1 MSERRQAKD
10 DRMIGNQMQLRGL
23 KTKGQLGE
31 QAGSDTRLR
40 PRRALFSGRTWGWL
54 CLLLLSGWLVGCQP
68 GENAQQDAD
77 SKQTSAAQ
85 NDRPAGEDRKPS
97 DPWSG
102 RWMLVVTKQ
111 TSDFHPLLIQFEK
124 RAGQMGVMLMD
135 KAPRAEFKDWDI
147 LAAEF
152 DEDQTRMLFTTG
164 EVQLMFHGKLYDDVI
179 LGSVMTEEF
188 PVPTLARLE
197 KTANSSLRSQ
207 ETPQDTPG
215 ASELDEA
222 VEDPNRVIEKL
233 EKFTEEFAN
242 SPLVFKAHEALLAQE
257 VQADK
262 PVERVAEVA
271 QNMLAS
277 ADRWGDALTL
287 DALFDI
293 VEQIN
298 FTPAYRSVTDEY
310 MQKLAERYSPE
321 FPDMLASRYSL
332 YRGKH
337 LLGSDE
343 ASEQQEGQKILDE
356 LLADKPYDF
365 NAIVALAQFYE
376 SQQQL
381 AEALAFYTRLA
392 VLPGVSR
399 IVGNIDD
406 LATGEKTTPLKKT
419 RSLFDGDDAA
429 FEKYLDESYEKEVF
443 SFVGEEDR
451 QEQELRPDRRVP
463 LLELFTGAM
472 CPPCVAGD
480 LALGG
485 IEQIF
490 PAPEAIIVRYHQ
502 HIPGPDPLTNAAGES
517 RFSYYGGRGTPALFI
532 NGKAWES
539 VGGYVIHADQHY
551 QQLKQHVGS
560 LINQVSLI
568 TLQLDAAL
576 EGDELVIK
584 AEANPLSKD
593 RKNLK
598 LRLLLV
604 EPLVHYAA
612 PNGIRLHE
620 MVVRDVPGGSGVAA
634 QDGKATQELRVS
646 LPDLQAGLQK
656 EMQTFQ
662 EERNYKF
669 DQIPASTNALRVI
682 AFVQDDTS
690 KEILQSTISPVIE
703 WSAAAAETPAAQ
715 PADKSDDK
723 SEKKPA
729 EQPAEKTTE
738 PATEKSEEKPA
749 TPEAKPEE
757 EKSASPA
764 PPATPSPDEPES
776 P

>member
-1 MSERRQAKD
+1 MR
-10 DRMIGNQMQLRGL
+10 GYQMQSCSVLTMNLLGKRAGLGTRLSSGVMPFPGL
-23 KTKGQLGE
+23 K
-31 QAGSDTRLR
+31 AR
-40 PRRALFSGRTWGWL
+40 WL
-54 CLLLLSGWLVGCQP
+54 CLLLLCGWMVGCQP
-68 GENAQQDAD
+68 GDTAQQSEQDAN
-77 SKQTSAAQ
+77 SNQTTAAQ

-102 RWMLVVTKQ
+102 RWMLVITEQ
-111 TSDFHPLLIQFEK
+111 TADFHPLLFQFEK

-152 DEDQTRMLFTTG
+152 DEDKTRMLFTTG
-164 EVQLMFHGKLYDDVI
+164 DVQLMFHGTRYDDVVI
-179 LGSVMTEEF
+179 GSVLTEEF
-188 PVPTLARLE
+188 PIPTLARLE

-207 ETPQDTPG
+207 ETPQSTPG
-215 ASELDEA
+215 GKELDDA
-222 VEDPNRVIEKL
+222 FDDPSRVVEKL
-233 EKFTEEFAN
+233 EKFVEEFAN
-242 SPLVFKAHEALLAQE
+242 SPLVFQAYEALLAQE
-257 VQADK
+257 VQTEQ
-262 PVERVAEVA
+262 PTERVAEVA
-271 QNMLAS
+271 QKMLAS
-277 ADRWGDALTL
+277 ADRWGEPLTL
-287 DALFDI
+287 QALFDI

-298 FTPAYRSVTDEY
+298 FTPAYRSVTDQY
-310 MQKLAERYSPE
+310 MTQLAELYSPE
-321 FPDMLASRYSL
+321 FPDMLDSRYKL

-337 LLGSDE
+337 LLGSE
-343 ASEQQEGQKILDE
+343 VASEQQEGQKILDE
-356 LLADKPYDF
+356 LLAEKPYDF

-399 IVGNIDD
+399 MVGNIDD
-406 LATGEKTTPLKKT
+406 PATGETTTPLLKT
-419 RSLFDGDDAA
+419 RTLFEGDDAA

-443 SFVGEEDR
+443 SFVSEEDR
-451 QEQELRPDRRVP
+451 REQELRPDRRIP

-490 PAPEAIIVRYHQ
+490 PTPEAIVVRYHQ

-568 TLQLDAAL
+568 TLQLDTAL

-584 AEANPLSKD
+584 AEASPLSKD

-634 QDGKATQELRVS
+634 QDGKATQDLRVS
-646 LPDLQAGLQK
+646 LPDMQAGLQK
-656 EMQTFQ
+656 EIQTFQ
-662 EERNYKF
+662 EERKYKF
-669 DQIPASTNALRVI
+669 DQVPAGSNALRVI
-682 AFVQDDTS
+682 AFVQDDTT
-690 KEILQSTISPVIE
+690 KEILQSAISPVIE
-703 WSAAAAETPAAQ
+703 WSPPAEKSADTPAEK
-715 PADKSDDK
+715 PAEKSDENA
-723 SEKKPA
+723 EKKPA
-729 EQPAEKTTE
+729 EPATEKTTE
-738 PATEKSEEKPA
+738 PAPEKSPESPA
-749 TPEAKPEE
+749 TPEP
-757 EKSASPA
+757 KSED
-764 PPATPSPDEPES
+764 PPTPPES
-776 P
+776 PSTTPE